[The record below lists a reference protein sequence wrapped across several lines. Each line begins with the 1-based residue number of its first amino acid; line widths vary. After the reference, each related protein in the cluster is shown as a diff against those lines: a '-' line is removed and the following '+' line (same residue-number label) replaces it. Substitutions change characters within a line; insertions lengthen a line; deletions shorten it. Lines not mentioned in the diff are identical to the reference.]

1 MKRPVKVIITIFLV
15 IFALCVVRVALENS
29 ISTTGVE
36 LQGLQN
42 KVEAYRKAN
51 SILQEKYLEDS
62 SLTHIASAAAE
73 KGFVLAKNQ
82 VYLSTPLPLALKQ

>member
-1 MKRPVKVIITIFLV
+1 MKRPYKLIFLIMIV
-15 IFALCVVRVALENS
+15 IFALSIVRVGLENS

-36 LQGLQN
+36 LSGLQS
-42 KVEAYRKAN
+42 KVQAFKREN

-62 SLTHIASAAAE
+62 SLTHVASAAAE

-82 VYLSTPLPLALKQ
+82 VYLSAPLPLALKP